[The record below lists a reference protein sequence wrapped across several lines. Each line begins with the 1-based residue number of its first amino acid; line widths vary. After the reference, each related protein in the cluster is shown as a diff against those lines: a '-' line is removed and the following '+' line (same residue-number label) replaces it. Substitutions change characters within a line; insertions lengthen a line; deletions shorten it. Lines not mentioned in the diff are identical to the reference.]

1 MVDEAAVSMAL
12 QLLSCEPGRRSDWFQ
27 YRTTQDL
34 PSAETDPRSISG
46 SGPVRS
52 FTKVLTTGM
61 IV

>member
-1 MVDEAAVSMAL
+1 MVNKATVSIAL
-12 QLLSCEPGRRSDWFQ
+12 QLLSCKPGRRGDWFR